1 MDTDDDLPS
10 ATPRFVPT
18 LTEVVGAR
26 ADTEPAPA
34 GLPTLAPESE
44 MGPDSEVDFP
54 LELSAE
60 PAVVPLPPV
69 SLEAIAATVLQ
80 RIGPDLDRQIGE
92 AIARVLHEQ
101 IWASTAGCRRR
112 WPKWCVTPSRRPWR
126 RARPVRMSVKTPNWG
141 ARDTIVSPDSPGM

>member
-92 AIARVLHEQ
+92 AIGRVLHEQ
-101 IWASTAGCRRR
+101 MLGFNGRVQKAVAE
-112 WPKWCVTPSRRPWR
+112 V
-126 RARPVRMSVKTPNWG
+126 VRDAVAKTLAQG
-141 ARDTIVSPDSPGM
+141 APGADVGKNP